1 MEYIDQS
8 KFSFKLFTLLTGLVS
23 LTLPVL
29 ASETEVDPEVL
40 PDYVVVSTRTSLP
53 LDRVSPSVCYISAGV
68 MEFWQ
73 DRRVID
79 ALKRETGVA
88 LRSNG
93 APGSATSLFLRGTES
108 NHTGFFLDGRRLNP
122 TTSGQYDLESLF
134 LNNLGSVQLQKGSSS
149 VNYGSHG
156 IGGVVD
162 LRTED
167 TFGYVDEGVFL
178 EGEIGSNDYYRTGA
192 SAFVARDDWGLSLG
206 AATLTT
212 DNERDNDDFENRS
225 VTARFDYLLA
235 EHLTFELLGNYSES
249 EKGVPGNIT
258 APTSLDEGDTESW
271 LISPGLKY
279 APEDLTIHLF
289 YSRSESERDD
299 YSTGQFGADSN
310 AKVNTD
316 ELNLQ
321 VDYKLT
327 DGVLFTFGGLYRNDE
342 IESAR
347 APLSGAFASAYDD
360 RYKQAGAFAQVLYR
374 LTDDLEL
381 RGGIRYDDFSAYD
394 DVWTGNIEAIY
405 TIDSYDLSFFAKL
418 SESFAPP
425 TLLDVA
431 YNPSSVIVNAEE
443 SVSYEVGLRQ
453 NLYNDSFEWTLVF
466 FRNEI
471 EEFIAYDFDTFTTY
485 NIGEVTTE
493 GVELSV
499 DYSLT
504 EKVGLGLGY
513 TYLTAENDKT
523 GDRLVRRPR
532 HALQLSANYFIT
544 DNLSVGAVGIGYF
557 DSKEV
562 GNVDHGDSFV
572 VNLVANCDINDT
584 WSIFARA
591 ENVLDR
597 EYESVGGYPSLGRT
611 GYIGARMKF

>member
-1 MEYIDQS
+1 
-8 KFSFKLFTLLTGLVS
+8 
-23 LTLPVL
+23 
-29 ASETEVDPEVL
+29 
-40 PDYVVVSTRTSLP
+40 
-53 LDRVSPSVCYISAGV
+53 
-68 MEFWQ
+68 
-73 DRRVID
+73 
-79 ALKRETGVA
+79 
-88 LRSNG
+88 
-93 APGSATSLFLRGTES
+93 
-108 NHTGFFLDGRRLNP
+108 
-122 TTSGQYDLESLF
+122 
-134 LNNLGSVQLQKGSSS
+134 
-149 VNYGSHG
+149 
-156 IGGVVD
+156 
-162 LRTED
+162 
-167 TFGYVDEGVFL
+167 VDEGVFL
-178 EGEIGSNDYYRTGA
+178 EREIGSNDYCRTGA

-249 EKGVPGNIT
+249 EKGVPGSIT

-279 APEDLTIHLF
+279 TTDDLTIHFF
-289 YSRSESERDD
+289 YSRGEFERDD
-299 YSTGQFGADSN
+299 FSSGQYGANSN
-310 AKVNTD
+310 AEVNTD
-316 ELNLQ
+316 EVSLQ
-321 VDYKLT
+321 IDYTLT
-327 DGVLFTFGGLYRNDE
+327 NGVLFTFGGLYRNDE
-342 IESAR
+342 IESVR
-347 APLSGAFASAYDD
+347 APLSGAPASNYDE
-360 RYKQAGAFAQVLYR
+360 RYEQAGAFAQVLYR
-374 LTDDLEL
+374 VTDNLEV
-381 RGGIRYDDFSAYD
+381 RGGMRYDDFSDYKD
-394 DVWTGNIEAIY
+394 SWTGNIEAIH
-405 TIDSYDLSFFAKL
+405 TIESYDLSFFAKL

-431 YNPSSVIVNAEE
+431 YNPSSLTVNPEK
-443 SVSYEVGLRQ
+443 SVSYELGLRQ
-453 NLYNDSFEWTLVF
+453 NLFNDLFEWTLVF

-493 GVELSV
+493 GVELGV

-513 TYLTAENDKT
+513 TYLTAENNKT

>member
-1 MEYIDQS
+1 MEYKVQTKHS
-8 KFSFKLFTLLTGLVS
+8 HQLFTLLIGMVC
-23 LTLPVL
+23 LTPSAQAA
-29 ASETEVDPEVL
+29 ASEVESKVL
-40 PDYVVVSTRTSLP
+40 PDYVVVSTRTPLT
-53 LDRVSPSVCYISAGV
+53 LDRVSPSVSFISADA

-73 DRRVID
+73 DQRVVD
-79 ALKRETGVA
+79 ALERETGVA

-93 APGSATSLFLRGTES
+93 APGSTTSLFLRGTES

-134 LNNLGSVQLQKGSSS
+134 LNNLRSVQLQKGSSS

-167 TFGYVDEGVFL
+167 TLGYMDEGAFL
-178 EGEIGSNDYYRTGA
+178 EGEIGSNDYYRAAA

-206 AATLTT
+206 ASTLTT
-212 DNERDNDDFENRS
+212 ENDRYNDDFENRS

-249 EKGVPGNIT
+249 EKGVPGKIT
-258 APTSLDEGDTESW
+258 VPTSLDEGDTESY
-271 LISPGLKY
+271 LISPGLKH
-279 APEDLTIHLF
+279 ATDDLTIHLF
-289 YSRSESERDD
+289 YSRGEFERDD
-299 YSTGQFGADSN
+299 FSSGQFGANSN
-310 AKVNTD
+310 AEVITD
-316 ELNLQ
+316 ELSLQ
-321 VDYKLT
+321 IDYSLT

-342 IESAR
+342 IESVR
-347 APLSGAFASAYDD
+347 VPLIGNFVSVYED
-360 RYKQAGAFAQVLYR
+360 RHDQAGAFAQALYR
-374 LTDDLEL
+374 VTEALEV
-381 RGGIRYDDFSAYD
+381 RGGVRYDNFSDYEDA
-394 DVWTGNIEAIY
+394 WTGNIEAIY

-431 YNPSSVIVNAEE
+431 YNPSGLTVNPEK
-443 SVSYEVGLRQ
+443 SYSYELGLRQ
-453 NLYNDSFEWTLVF
+453 NLYNDLFEWTLVI

-471 EEFIAYDFDTFTTY
+471 EEFIAYDFDTSTTY

-499 DYSLT
+499 DYSPT
-504 EKVGLGLGY
+504 EKVGIGLGY
-513 TYLTAENDKT
+513 TYLTAENNKT

-532 HALQLSANYFIT
+532 HALQLSVDYFIT
-544 DNLSVGAVGIGYF
+544 EYLSVGAVGIAYF
-557 DSKEV
+557 DSEEV
-562 GNVDHGDSFV
+562 GNVNHEDSFV
-572 VNLVANCDINDT
+572 VDLVANCDINDK

-591 ENVLDR
+591 ENVLDE
-597 EYESVGGYPSLGRT
+597 EYESVAGYPSLGRT